1 MHLHS
6 FHIPVMGIGFTIDSP
21 IKVAHLG
28 ISSAI
33 SLVDDILCERM
44 REFYCSKYGLPFTA
58 ISSDCDDSRAQRITN
73 YLNMVNTIVNQKFS
87 QFKELITHKQDEL
100 ENFIALLPTTSELRV
115 KLQQAL
121 QQSGPSAISEAIEK
135 YMKPGSIDVN
145 IMTKLD
151 KENYRN
157 NEKLPSE
164 FNDAHAAL
172 RGFALSELTSSL
184 ILSAGMN
191 PRLYSYLEQFDD
203 FYPSADSTFRK
214 KIILK
219 VSDYRSAI
227 IQGKFLA
234 KKGLWIS
241 EFRVE
246 SGLNCGGHA
255 FASQGYLMGP
265 ILAEFSS
272 NRSGLQ
278 AELFGIYAQA
288 LQTKNKT
295 VPTTAPEM
303 KLTAQGGIG
312 TAEEHNYL
320 MQRYQLDSIGWGSPF
335 LLVPEAA
342 SVDEETID
350 LLANAGE
357 DDYYL
362 SDISPVG
369 VMFNN
374 VKGNSRDMEK
384 QEKINLGKPGA
395 ACTKKF
401 VLLNSEF
408 TDRPICTASRQY
420 QKQKIDDLNKKGLTG
435 TEYQLEFNR
444 ITAKACICNGLG
456 SSTLKSHGLDTKNEG
471 AGVSVCPGP
480 NLAYFNRKASLKE
493 MVDHIY
499 GRINLIS
506 APHRPNLFVKELNMY
521 LDYISKQFN
530 ETSGVPASKTIDGWN
545 EYLSNLTV
553 GTEFYLQMFTQ
564 DTNWENETRI
574 KTLQQL
580 KTSKQHLTNLK
591 KVLEE
596 LKVRKE
602 VLV

>member
-44 REFYCSKYGLPFTA
+44 REFYSSKYGLPFTA
-58 ISSDCDDSRAQRITN
+58 IPSDSDDSRAQRITK

-87 QFKELITHKQDEL
+87 QIKELITRKQDEL
-100 ENFIALLPTTSELRV
+100 ENFIELLPTTSELRI

-121 QQSGPSAISEAIEK
+121 QQSGTSAISELIEK
-135 YMKPGSIDVN
+135 YLKPGSIDVN

-191 PRLYSYLEQFDD
+191 PRLYSYIEQFDD

-272 NRSGLQ
+272 NRSALQ
-278 AELFGIYAQA
+278 SELFGIYAQA
-288 LQTKNKT
+288 LQAKNKP
-295 VPTTAPEM
+295 VPATAPEM
-303 KLTAQGGIG
+303 KLTAQGGVG

-342 SVDEETID
+342 SVDEATID
-350 LLANAGE
+350 LLANASE
-357 DDYYL
+357 EDYYL

-374 VKGNSRDMEK
+374 VKGNSRDLEK

-420 QKQKIDDLNKKGLTG
+420 QKQKIDDLNKKGLNETD
-435 TEYQLEFNR
+435 YQLEYNR
-444 ITAKACICNGLG
+444 ITAKSCICNGLG

-480 NLAYFNRKASLKE
+480 NLSYFNRKASLKE

-506 APHRPNLFVKELNMY
+506 SPHRPNLFVKELDMY
-521 LDYISKQFN
+521 LDYINKQFN
-530 ETSGVPASKTIDGWN
+530 ETSGVPATKTIDGWN
-545 EYLSNLTV
+545 EYLTNLTV
-553 GTEFYLQMFTQ
+553 GIEFYEQMFTL

-580 KTSKQHLTNLK
+580 ETSKQHLTNLK

>member
-1 MHLHS
+1 MLLHT
-6 FHIPVMGIGFTIDSP
+6 FHVPVMGIGYTIDTP

-33 SLVDDILCERM
+33 SLVDDMLCERM
-44 REFYCSKYGLPFTA
+44 REFYCLKFGFSFKPITA
-58 ISSDCDDSRAQRITN
+58 INKDSRADRITA
-73 YLNMVNTIVNQKFS
+73 YLNLVNNIVNQKLI
-87 QFKELITHKQDEL
+87 QYKELIIQKHNEL
-100 ENFIALLPTTSELRV
+100 EKFIALLPSTSELGE
-115 KLQQAL
+115 KLKT
-121 QQSGPSAISEAIEK
+121 AISQAKPNLINELIEK
-135 YMKPGSIDVN
+135 YLIPGSIDVN

-151 KENYRN
+151 KDNFYDG
-157 NEKLPSE
+157 EKLPSE
-164 FNDAHAAL
+164 FNDAHSAL
-172 RGFALSELTSSL
+172 RGFAQSDLGSSL

-191 PRLYSYLEQFDD
+191 PRLYNYLEKFDD
-203 FYPSADSTFRK
+203 FYPNEKFEFRK

-227 IQGKFLA
+227 VQGKFLA
-234 KKGLWIS
+234 KKGLWVS

-255 FASQGYLMGP
+255 FATQGYLMGP
-265 ILAEFSS
+265 ILDEFSK
-272 NRSGLQ
+272 NRELLHK
-278 AELFGIYAQA
+278 ELFEIYTKA
-288 LQTKNKT
+288 LDAKSK
-295 VPTTAPEM
+295 PTPQSAPPM
-303 KLTAQGGIG
+303 KLTAQGGVG

-320 MQRYQLDSIGWGSPF
+320 LKKYNLDSIGWGSPF
-335 LLVPEAA
+335 LLVPEVT
-342 SVDEETID
+342 SVDDETIE
-350 LLANAGE
+350 LLAKAGE
-357 DDYYL
+357 SDFYL

-369 VMFNN
+369 VLFNN
-374 VKGNSRDMEK
+374 VKGNSKDIEK
-384 QEKINLGKPGA
+384 QERIKRGAPGA

-401 VLLNSEF
+401 LLLNIDSNG
-408 TDRPICTASRQY
+408 DQICTGSRKY
-420 QKQKIDDLNKKGLTG
+420 QKQKIDDLNKKGLTE
-435 TEYQLEFNR
+435 TEYQFEFNR

-506 APHRPNLFVKELNMY
+506 SPHRPNLFVKELDMY
-521 LDYISKQFN
+521 LEYINKQFN

-545 EYLSNLTV
+545 EYLTNLTV
-553 GTEFYLQMFTQ
+553 GTEFYLQMFTL
-564 DTNWENETRI
+564 DTNWKNETRI
-574 KTLQQL
+574 KTLQRL
-580 KTSKQHLTNLK
+580 ETSKQHLANLK

-596 LKVRKE
+596 LKARKE

>member
-44 REFYCSKYGLPFTA
+44 REFYSSKYGLPFTA
-58 ISSDCDDSRAQRITN
+58 IPSDSEDSRAQRITK
-73 YLNMVNTIVNQKFS
+73 YLNMVNAIVNQKFS
-87 QFKELITHKQDEL
+87 QFKELVTRKQDEL
-100 ENFIALLPTTSELRV
+100 ENFIALLPTTSELRI

-121 QQSGPSAISEAIEK
+121 QQSGSSAISELIEK
-135 YMKPGSIDVN
+135 HLRPGSIDVN

-265 ILAEFSS
+265 ILAEFSN
-272 NRSGLQ
+272 NRSALQ
-278 AELFGIYAQA
+278 SELFGIYAQA
-288 LQTKNKT
+288 LQAKNKP
-295 VPTTAPEM
+295 VPATAPEM
-303 KLTAQGGIG
+303 KLTAQGGVG

-320 MQRYQLDSIGWGSPF
+320 MQRYHLDSIGWGSPF

-357 DDYYL
+357 EDYYL

-374 VKGNSRDMEK
+374 VKGNSRDLEK

-506 APHRPNLFVKELNMY
+506 SPHRPNLFVKELNMY

-530 ETSGVPASKTIDGWN
+530 ETSGVPATKTIDGWN
-545 EYLSNLTV
+545 EYLTNLTV
-553 GTEFYLQMFTQ
+553 GIEFYKQMFSSNTGWAK
-564 DTNWENETRI
+564 DTCV

-580 KTSKQHLTNLK
+580 ETSKQHLANLK
-591 KVLEE
+591 KVFEE

>member
-44 REFYCSKYGLPFTA
+44 REFYSSKYGLPFTA
-58 ISSDCDDSRAQRITN
+58 IPSDSEDSRAQRITK
-73 YLNMVNTIVNQKFS
+73 YLNMVNAIVNQKFS
-87 QFKELITHKQDEL
+87 QFKELVTRKQDEL
-100 ENFIALLPTTSELRV
+100 ENFIALLPTTSELRI

-121 QQSGPSAISEAIEK
+121 QQSGSSAISELIEK
-135 YMKPGSIDVN
+135 HLRPGSIDVN

-265 ILAEFSS
+265 ILAEFSN
-272 NRSGLQ
+272 NRSALQ
-278 AELFGIYAQA
+278 SELFGIYAQA
-288 LQTKNKT
+288 LQAKNKP
-295 VPTTAPEM
+295 VPATAPEM
-303 KLTAQGGIG
+303 KLTAQGGVG

-320 MQRYQLDSIGWGSPF
+320 MQRYHLDSIGWGSPF

-357 DDYYL
+357 EDYYL

-374 VKGNSRDMEK
+374 VKGNSRDLEK

-506 APHRPNLFVKELNMY
+506 SPHRPNLFVKELNMY

-530 ETSGVPASKTIDGWN
+530 ETSGVPATKTIDGWN
-545 EYLSNLTV
+545 EYLTNLTV
-553 GTEFYLQMFTQ
+553 GIEFYKQMFSSNTGWGK
-564 DTNWENETRI
+564 DTCV

-580 KTSKQHLTNLK
+580 ETSKQHLANLK
-591 KVLEE
+591 KVFEE

>member
-44 REFYCSKYGLPFTA
+44 REFYCSKYGMPFTA
-58 ISSDCDDSRAQRITN
+58 IPSDSDDSRAHRITK

-87 QFKELITHKQDEL
+87 QFKELITRKQDEL
-100 ENFIALLPTTSELRV
+100 ENFMALLPTTSELRV

-121 QQSGPSAISEAIEK
+121 QQSGPSAISEVINK

-203 FYPSADSTFRK
+203 FYPSDDSTFLK

-265 ILAEFSS
+265 ILAEFSN
-272 NRSGLQ
+272 NRSALQ
-278 AELFGIYAQA
+278 TELFGIYAQA
-288 LQTKNKT
+288 LKAKNKP
-295 VPTTAPEM
+295 VPATAPEM
-303 KLTAQGGIG
+303 KLTAQGGVG

-374 VKGNSRDMEK
+374 VKGNSRDLEK

-420 QKQKIDDLNKKGLTG
+420 QKQKIDDLNQKGLTG

-456 SSTLKSHGLDTKNEG
+456 SSTLISHGLDTKNEG

-506 APHRPNLFVKELNMY
+506 APHRPNLFVKELDMY

-553 GTEFYLQMFTQ
+553 GTEFYLQMFTR

-580 KTSKQHLTNLK
+580 ETSKQHLANLK